1 MAQAEIQARLNICL
15 RDIVTFFEE
24 AGVRE
29 DSIILLNSFIDK
41 HLTVDFLNL
50 AEGFGKCMAFIDH
63 NELIKRILESFNT
76 LLSGYILERKMYNKR
91 IKILKEDKKADPE
104 LIAKLEHLLLE
115 VDQKKALAMVTA
127 ARLRAM
133 NAIPVDKF
141 RDPKFNALEF
151 YDKNVEK
158 VQIVRKK

>member
-1 MAQAEIQARLNICL
+1 MAQAEVQARLNICL

-29 DSIILLNSFIDK
+29 DSILLLNSFIDK

-50 AEGFGKCMAFIDH
+50 AEGFGNCMAFIDH
-63 NELIKRILESFNT
+63 NELIRRILESFNT
-76 LLSGYILERKMYNKR
+76 LLSGYVLERKLYNKR
-91 IKILKEDKKADPE
+91 IRILREDKKADPE
-104 LIAKLEHLLLE
+104 LIAKLEHLLTE
-115 VDQKKALAMVTA
+115 VDQKKAQAMVTA

-141 RDPKFNALEF
+141 RDPKFNALDY

-158 VQIVRKK
+158 IQIVRKK